1 MALVGNDTQ
10 HRPGAAPPPD
20 GRRGTPAELRRRRRD
35 RLRALAA
42 VGRPAAG
49 LAALAAGTAIV
60 VFAVTLFQGGFAD
73 TVAVTVHAPR
83 AGLVMYPDAEVKLRG
98 VTVGAVD
105 SIVER
110 ADGTAEIEL
119 AIDRGDLT
127 RIPRDVTVDIASTT
141 VFGAKYIQLVPPEQP
156 SEGHLEPGQ
165 IFAAEHVTVEVNTV
179 FEQLTQVLGQIQPEK
194 LNETLGA
201 LADAMR
207 GRGDRVGQM
216 MVDLESFLAKVE
228 PGLPALRADLAM
240 APQVT
245 GTYADAAP
253 ALLDTVGNATKI
265 SRTVVEEQ
273 QQLDVLLMSLIGLA
287 DTGNRVVGESGP
299 GLVGS
304 MAALA
309 PTTDLTNRYHTALTC
324 ALDGL
329 AYLASVKPVQVPG
342 IGLSANFLWGMEPY
356 RYPEH
361 LPKVAASGG
370 PQCSMLPVAYE
381 DFPPFLVT
389 DIGANPHAGPFRSGL
404 TLNTASLAE
413 ALFGPAAAGKEA
425 PR

>member
-1 MALVGNDTQ
+1 MGNET
-10 HRPGAAPPPD
+10 HYRAAADRPPD
-20 GRRGTPAELRRRRRD
+20 RPHPAPGRRRRRRRD
-35 RLRALAA
+35 RLRLLAA
-42 VGRPAAG
+42 AAGRPAAG
-49 LAALAAGTAIV
+49 FAAIAAGTAIV
-60 VFAVTLFQGGFAD
+60 VLAVTLFQGGFAD

-119 AIDRGDLT
+119 AIDRGNLT
-127 RIPRDVTVDIASTT
+127 RIPRDLTVDIASTT
-141 VFGAKYIQLVPPEQP
+141 VFGAKYIQLVPPEEP
-156 SEGHLEPGQ
+156 SGGHLEPGQ
-165 IFAAEHVTVEVNTV
+165 VFEAEHVTVEINTV

-201 LADAMR
+201 LANAMR

-228 PGLPALRADLAM
+228 PGLPALQADLAM

-253 ALLDTVGNATKI
+253 ALLETVGNATKI

-287 DTGNRVVGESGP
+287 DTGNRVVGDTGP
-299 GLVGS
+299 GLVSS
-304 MAALA
+304 MDALV

-329 AYLASVKPVQVPG
+329 GYLSSVTPVQVPG
-342 IGLSANFLWGMEPY
+342 IGLSANFLWGVEPY
-356 RYPEH
+356 RYPDH

-370 PQCSMLPVAYE
+370 PQCSMLPVGYE
-381 DFPPFLVT
+381 DFPPFVVA
-389 DIGANPHAGPFRSGL
+389 DVGANPQAGPFRPGL
-404 TLNTASLAE
+404 TLNTASLAQ
-413 ALFGPAAAGKEA
+413 ALFGPAAAGKDA

>member
-10 HRPGAAPPPD
+10 HRPAAAPPPD
-20 GRRGTPAELRRRRRD
+20 RRGGTPAEMRRRRRD

-42 VGRPAAG
+42 VGRPVAG

-60 VFAVTLFQGGFAD
+60 VLAVTLFQGGFAD

-127 RIPRDVTVDIASTT
+127 RIPGDVTVDIASTT

-156 SEGHLEPGQ
+156 SAGHLEPGQ
-165 IFAAEHVTVEVNTV
+165 VFDAGHVTVEINTV

-245 GTYADAAP
+245 GAYADAAP
-253 ALLDTVGNATKI
+253 ALVETVGNATQL
-265 SRTVVEEQ
+265 SRTIVAEQ

-287 DTGNRVVGESGP
+287 DTGNRVVGENGP
-299 GLVGS
+299 GLVSS
-304 MAALA
+304 MDVLV
-309 PTTDLTNRYHTALTC
+309 PTLDLTNRYHTALTC

-329 AYLASVKPVQVPG
+329 GYLASVEPVRVPG
-342 IGLSANFLWGMEPY
+342 IGLSANFLWGVEPY
-356 RYPEH
+356 RYPDH

-381 DFPPFLVT
+381 DFPPFVVT
-389 DIGANPHAGPFRSGL
+389 DVGANPHAGPFRPNL
-404 TLNTASLAE
+404 TLNTTSLAE
-413 ALFGPAAAGKEA
+413 ALFGPAAAGKGA

>member
-1 MALVGNDTQ
+1 MALVGNETQ
-10 HRPGAAPPPD
+10 PCGAAPAPPD
-20 GRRGTPAELRRRRRD
+20 LPAPRRAARHRSWAGRLQP
-35 RLRALAA
+35 LA
-42 VGRPAAG
+42 RPAAG
-49 LAALAAGTAIV
+49 LAAIAAGTAIV
-60 VFAVTLFQGGFAD
+60 VLAVTLFRGGFAD

-98 VTVGAVD
+98 VTVGAVE

-119 AIDRGDLT
+119 AIDRADIT
-127 RIPRDVTVDIASTT
+127 RIPGDVTVDISATT
-141 VFGAKYIQLVPPEQP
+141 VFGAKYIQLVPPARP
-156 SEGHLEPGQ
+156 GTAHLEPGQ
-165 IFAAEHVTVEVNTV
+165 VFDAENVTVEINTV
-179 FEQLTQVLGQIQPEK
+179 FEQLTQVLGEIQPEK

-201 LADAMR
+201 LATAMR

-216 MVDLESFLAKVE
+216 MVDLEAFLVKLE

-240 APQVT
+240 APEVT
-245 GTYADAAP
+245 RTYADAAP
-253 ALLDTVGNATKI
+253 ALLETVGNVTEL
-265 SRTVVEEQ
+265 SHTVVSEQ

-287 DTGNRVVGESGP
+287 DTGNRVVGAAGP
-299 GLVGS
+299 GLVS
-304 MAALA
+304 AMEVLA
-309 PTTDLTNRYHTALTC
+309 PTTELTDRYHQALTC

-329 AYLASVKPVQVPG
+329 AYLAQVEPVKVPG
-342 IGLSANFLWGMEPY
+342 IGLSANFLWGVEPY

-381 DFPPFLVT
+381 DFPPFVVT
-389 DIGANPHAGPFRSGL
+389 DVGANPQAGPFRSGL

>member
-1 MALVGNDTQ
+1 MGNETQ
-10 HRPGAAPPPD
+10 PWTATPPPD
-20 GRRGTPAELRRRRRD
+20 VPVPRAAGRRRWAG
-35 RLRALAA
+35 RLKPLA
-42 VGRPAAG
+42 RPAAG
-49 LAALAAGTAIV
+49 LAAIAAGTAIV
-60 VFAVTLFQGGFAD
+60 VLAVALFRGGFAD

-119 AIDRGDLT
+119 AIDRADLT
-127 RIPRDVTVDIASTT
+127 RIPGDVTVDIASTT
-141 VFGAKYIQLVPPEQP
+141 VFGAKYIQLVPPAQP
-156 SEGHLEPGQ
+156 GTGHLEPGQ
-165 IFAAEHVTVEVNTV
+165 VFAAENVTVEINTV
-179 FEQLTQVLGQIQPEK
+179 FEQLTQVLGEIQPEK

-201 LADAMR
+201 LATAMR

-216 MVDLESFLAKVE
+216 MVDLEAFLAKLE

-240 APQVT
+240 APEVT
-245 GTYADAAP
+245 RTYADAAP
-253 ALLDTVGNATKI
+253 ALLETVGNATRL
-265 SRTVVEEQ
+265 SRTVVAEQ

-299 GLVGS
+299 GLVS
-304 MAALA
+304 AMDVLA
-309 PTTDLTNRYHTALTC
+309 PTTELTNRYHQALTC

-329 AYLASVKPVQVPG
+329 SYLSSVTPVQVPG
-342 IGLSANFLWGMEPY
+342 IGLSANFLWGVEPY

-381 DFPPFLVT
+381 DFPPFVVA
-389 DIGANPHAGPFRSGL
+389 DVGANPQAGPFRSGL

-413 ALFGPAAAGKEA
+413 ALFGPAATGKGA

>member
-1 MALVGNDTQ
+1 MALVRNETQ
-10 HRPGAAPPPD
+10 PRAAAPPPPAAPPPRPA
-20 GRRGTPAELRRRRRD
+20 GRRRWAG
-35 RLRALAA
+35 RLKPLA
-42 VGRPAAG
+42 RPVAGFAAIAAG
-49 LAALAAGTAIV
+49 MAIV
-60 VFAVTLFQGGFAD
+60 VLAVTLFRGGFAD

-119 AIDRGDLT
+119 AIDRGNLT
-127 RIPRDVTVDIASTT
+127 RIPGDVTVDIASTT

-156 SEGHLEPGQ
+156 ASGHLEAGQ
-165 IFAAEHVTVEVNTV
+165 VFDAGNVTVEINTV
-179 FEQLTQVLGQIQPEK
+179 FEQLTQVLGEIQPEK

-201 LADAMR
+201 LATAMR

-216 MVDLESFLAKVE
+216 MVDLEAFLAKVE

-240 APQVT
+240 APEVT
-245 GTYADAAP
+245 RTYADASP
-253 ALLDTVGNATKI
+253 ALLETVGNATHL

-299 GLVGS
+299 GLVS
-304 MAALA
+304 AMDVLA
-309 PTTDLTNRYHTALTC
+309 PTTELTNRYHQALTC
-324 ALDGL
+324 AMDGL
-329 AYLASVKPVQVPG
+329 AYLAQVEPVKVPG
-342 IGLSANFLWGMEPY
+342 IGLSANFLWGVEPY

-381 DFPPFLVT
+381 DFPPFVVT
-389 DIGANPHAGPFRSGL
+389 DVGANPQAGPFRSGL

-413 ALFGPAAAGKEA
+413 ALFGPAAAGKGA

>member
-1 MALVGNDTQ
+1 MGNETQ
-10 HRPGAAPPPD
+10 HRRADAPPPD
-20 GRRGTPAELRRRRRD
+20 GRPDVTADRRRRRRD

-60 VFAVTLFQGGFAD
+60 VLAVTLFQGGFAD
-73 TVAVTVHAPR
+73 TVTVTVHAPR

-119 AIDRGDLT
+119 AIDRGNLT
-127 RIPRDVTVDIASTT
+127 RIPGDVTVDIASTT
-141 VFGAKYIQLVPPEQP
+141 VFGAKYIQLVPPARP
-156 SEGHLEPGQ
+156 SSGHLEPGQ
-165 IFAAEHVTVEVNTV
+165 VFDAGHVTVEINTV

-201 LADAMR
+201 LAEAMR

-245 GTYADAAP
+245 GAYADAAP
-253 ALLDTVGNATKI
+253 ALVETVGNATQL
-265 SRTVVEEQ
+265 SRTIVEEQ

-287 DTGNRVVGESGP
+287 DTGNRVVGENGP
-299 GLVGS
+299 GLVSS
-304 MAALA
+304 MDVLV
-309 PTTDLTNRYHTALTC
+309 PTLDLTNRYRTALTC

-329 AYLASVKPVQVPG
+329 GYLASVKPVQVPG
-342 IGLSANFLWGMEPY
+342 IGLSANFLWGVEPY

-381 DFPPFLVT
+381 DFPPFVVT
-389 DIGANPHAGPFRSGL
+389 DVGANPHAGPFRPNLS
-404 TLNTASLAE
+404 LNTTSLAE
-413 ALFGPAAAGKEA
+413 ALFGPAAAGKGA